1 MDVSIPAADGLVMD
15 EKTYVEGETITF
27 AVTGSE
33 IPSIQATAPGKYTIR
48 LTATD
53 GVNQSEPLELNI
65 KIDSRFTRLLT
76 YTGIGVGAA
85 VVLAAV
91 ILIILQKRKPAFGDV
106 QIRCVCADKV
116 SSDNGNEMLQKSRII
131 PMRRYQKKG
140 VPMDTLMVL
149 GMQPEVPASVLVILK
164 DITVY
169 PYRYEEIRLVFGKN
183 AMAKIGRQTSQEK
196 IPQGN
201 VIRFRIEN
209 TYFQIENYR

>member
-1 MDVSIPAADGLVMD
+1 M
-15 EKTYVEGETITF
+15 
-27 AVTGSE
+27 
-33 IPSIQATAPGKYTIR
+33 
-48 LTATD
+48 
-53 GVNQSEPLELNI
+53 
-65 KIDSRFTRLLT
+65 
-76 YTGIGVGAA
+76 
-85 VVLAAV
+85 VLAAV

-140 VPMDTLMVL
+140 VSMDTLMVL
-149 GMQPEVPASVLVILK
+149 GMQPEVPASVLDILK